1 MNNRQTDIIILEN
14 LTIGYGSG
22 KNAIILLNNISKSV
36 STGEMIALIG
46 RNGTGKST
54 LLRTI
59 AGLQAPLGGEI
70 LIKGRKIK
78 EFSGIDLAREVGY
91 ISTELLKVPDMR
103 VYDMIALGRFP
114 YTGWFGRI
122 DNESHKRI
130 IESAERAGISSF
142 IHRPVNELSD
152 GEYQRAMIARVIAQD
167 SSVLFLDEPTTFLD
181 IRSKFEILSL
191 LYDLSRKRMKTIL
204 FTTHDIETAAGI
216 SDRIWLLL
224 DRGIVE
230 GAPEDLYLSGH
241 IDHLFRSAIVEIEFK
256 NGGYHLK
263 KPASGRV
270 VVAGEGIKK
279 FWTERAMER
288 IGFEPCTEKCQLKVI
303 TPSDDKKTWTL
314 VTETSEFEFDS
325 LYSLTRWMNGRTL
338 EKFNG

>member
-1 MNNRQTDIIILEN
+1 MNNSQTEILKLEN
-14 LTIGYGSG
+14 LTVGYGSG
-22 KNAIILLNNISKSV
+22 KNAIILLNNINKSV
-36 STGEMIALIG
+36 YEGEMIALTG

-59 AGLQAPLGGEI
+59 SGLQAPLGGNI
-70 LIKGRKIK
+70 FIKGRKIK
-78 EFSGIDLAREVGY
+78 EFSRIDMAREVGY
-91 ISTELLKVPDMR
+91 ISTEPLKVPDMR

-114 YTGWFGRI
+114 HTGWFGRI
-122 DNESHKRI
+122 DHESHIKI

-142 IHRPVNELSD
+142 IHRPLNELSD

-167 SSVLFLDEPTTFLD
+167 SSVLFLDEPTAFLD

-191 LYDLSRKRMKTIL
+191 LYDLSRKRMRTIV

-224 DRGIVE
+224 DGSIIE

-241 IDHLFRSAIVEIEFK
+241 IEHLFRSSIVDIEFK
-256 NGGYHLK
+256 NGGFHLRK
-263 KPASGRV
+263 QTSGRV
-270 VVAGEGIKK
+270 IVAGEGIIK

-288 IGFEPCTEKCQLKVI
+288 IGFEPCNEKCPFKVI
-303 TPSDDKKTWTL
+303 TPSNDKKKWTL
-314 VTETSEFEFDS
+314 ISETSEFEFDS
-325 LYSLTRWMNGRTL
+325 LYSLTRWMNGITR